1 LHFGSAMDS
10 PVLPH
15 NPQSTANEGD
25 SRYAQPPQV
34 GGRLLTPATL
44 HSQVGCR
51 VGSLLVP
58 FPPATPIPPCV
69 KCEMFLRRQE
79 AQKSVSKKQQR
90 AEEEHGH
97 RHPILC
103 RIHRCRRCIGDKS
116 RLHSSS
122 SPSQGCRTP
131 SRDYKCN
138 AAVQQAI
145 EDGYEPPL
153 PHIARITG
161 QTIVNTTVAVVVSD
175 VPKFTAKPIRRCRT
189 NRPPP
194 QPFPLR

>member
-1 LHFGSAMDS
+1 MFGSFPPSPLVGLRLQSLLGPRSRHCYGIISLTDPEARLHFGSAMDS

-58 FPPATPIPPCV
+58 FPPATPIPPYV

-97 RHPILC
+97 KHPILC

-116 RLHSSS
+116 PFHSS
-122 SPSQGCRTP
+122 CR
-131 SRDYKCN
+131 RWGFECN
-138 AAVQQAI
+138 RL
-145 EDGYEPPL
+145 GYVNY
-153 PHIARITG
+153 PHLL
-161 QTIVNTTVAVVVSD
+161 
-175 VPKFTAKPIRRCRT
+175 AK
-189 NRPPP
+189 
-194 QPFPLR
+194 